1 MTARSLIA
9 ALALAAL
16 QLPAAAE
23 ADYPSRPIRIVVPY
37 AAGGGTD
44 TVARAMGQRLSEQLG
59 QPVLIENKPG
69 AATMVGTAAVAKA
82 APDGYTLLMG
92 TANLATNPALFTKV
106 PYDVQKDLVPVSL
119 VTRVPAF
126 VFANAKSS
134 VKSVADLVAQSKANP
149 KGVSYASPG
158 NGSAAHLAGELFRI
172 ESGSRLE
179 HIPYKGSS
187 EATAA
192 VIGGQVPV
200 SFDNLAPVQA
210 HVKAGTV
217 VPLAIAMPKRS
228 ALMPDVPTLKELG
241 FPVEAYAW
249 WGVLAP
255 AGTPKGIVER
265 LSREIRKAV
274 QSPEVQEKLTSQ
286 GIELVGG
293 PPAEFDAHIR
303 AETAKWARVVKLA
316 GVQAQ

>member
-1 MTARSLIA
+1 
-9 ALALAAL
+9 
-16 QLPAAAE
+16 
-23 ADYPSRPIRIVVPY
+23 
-37 AAGGGTD
+37 
-44 TVARAMGQRLSEQLG
+44 
-59 QPVLIENKPG
+59 
-69 AATMVGTAAVAKA
+69 
-82 APDGYTLLMG
+82 
-92 TANLATNPALFTKV
+92 
-106 PYDVQKDLVPVSL
+106 
-119 VTRVPAF
+119 
-126 VFANAKSS
+126 
-134 VKSVADLVAQSKANP
+134 
-149 KGVSYASPG
+149 
-158 NGSAAHLAGELFRI
+158 
-172 ESGSRLE
+172 
-179 HIPYKGSS
+179 
-187 EATAA
+187 
-192 VIGGQVPV
+192 
-200 SFDNLAPVQA
+200 
-210 HVKAGTV
+210 VKAGTV